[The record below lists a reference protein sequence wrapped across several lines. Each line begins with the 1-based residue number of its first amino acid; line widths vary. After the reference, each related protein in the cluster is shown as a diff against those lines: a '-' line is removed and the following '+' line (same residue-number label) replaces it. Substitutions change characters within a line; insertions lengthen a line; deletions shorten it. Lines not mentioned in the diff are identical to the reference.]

1 MKIKGKSS
9 KRVIVADGHVNTG
22 EHCVDLP
29 FQSLSSEA
37 QEGDTFSNFRE
48 SLMSVGKVNDDGNVS
63 IFTRD
68 DVKVYAEEDVLITC
82 RGTPIMVGVRDANGR
97 YRIPLDQERQGQWR
111 PIIPSRKECMK
122 HYQANSAYDL
132 PSTEHAIKWICM
144 PCVGTPSNPP
154 GSKQSK
160 QATS

>member
-9 KRVIVADGHVNTG
+9 TSVIVADGHVNAG
-22 EHCVDLP
+22 EHRVDLP
-29 FQSLSSEA
+29 FQGLSSKA
-37 QEGDTFSNFRE
+37 REGDTFSNFRE

-63 IFTRD
+63 IFTKD

-111 PIIPSRKECMK
+111 PIIPSKQECTK
-122 HYQANSAYDL
+122 HYQANSVYDL
-132 PSTEHAIKWICM
+132 PSTEHAIKWMHAVCGYSVK
-144 PCVGTPSNPP
+144 PT
-154 GSKQSK
+154 
-160 QATS
+160 